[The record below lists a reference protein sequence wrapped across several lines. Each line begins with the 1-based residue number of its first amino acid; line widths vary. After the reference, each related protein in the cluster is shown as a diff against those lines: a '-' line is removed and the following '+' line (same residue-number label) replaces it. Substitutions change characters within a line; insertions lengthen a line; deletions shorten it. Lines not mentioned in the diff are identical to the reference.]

1 MEGIWLISGR
11 FEGRATVV
19 TESPE
24 RTQFQD
30 CPELGSFQAWPSST
44 SEAPSRGGAES
55 DTRPKLPK

>member
-24 RTQFQD
+24 RTQFQN
-30 CPELGSFQAWPSST
+30 
-44 SEAPSRGGAES
+44 
-55 DTRPKLPK
+55 